1 MAQSN
6 HNFGGPILADTT
18 YINNKKVQTNVKFE
32 LPSLNNVTA
41 EIQAMGKYGVPLRG
55 YFEDAEHK
63 CTFDRL
69 DEVILEAFEPKDT
82 IIEHRWVQ
90 VEIQP
95 DSTEKDVPYK
105 AFVKGRPKVA
115 YPTSA
120 LEVGNVPELEC
131 TRTLSGLTVYRDG
144 KELLAFDRFT
154 QTYRVNGKDY
164 YRDLEQYL

>member
-1 MAQSN
+1 M
-6 HNFGGPILADTT
+6 
-18 YINNKKVQTNVKFE
+18 
-32 LPSLNNVTA
+32 
-41 EIQAMGKYGVPLRG
+41 
-55 YFEDAEHK
+55 
-63 CTFDRL
+63 
-69 DEVILEAFEPKDT
+69 ILEACEPKDT
-82 IIEHRWVQ
+82 TIEHRWVQ

-95 DSTEKDVPYK
+95 DGTEVDISYK

-115 YPTSA
+115 YPTSS

-131 TRTLSGLTVYRDG
+131 TRTLSGLTVYRNG